1 MPVNNSHFVIE
12 RPELVNLVKP
22 PTIIIKKTSIK
33 EVINQY
39 KKNLFIFFVFAY
51 MINNIYWNYIIFNFY
66 IVAMV
71 NKNILKIR
79 KELDKL
85 DIKLLDII
93 KKRTTLVDKVIK
105 NKQYKKDIV
114 DKKRIAVIL
123 KRISIK
129 SKYKKIDPK
138 ITYKIWRAMIKAF
151 IEYEFRNFK
160 KK

>member
-1 MPVNNSHFVIE
+1 
-12 RPELVNLVKP
+12 
-22 PTIIIKKTSIK
+22 
-33 EVINQY
+33 
-39 KKNLFIFFVFAY
+39 
-51 MINNIYWNYIIFNFY
+51 
-66 IVAMV
+66 MV

-85 DIKLLDII
+85 DIKLLDIV